1 MKKLIPGLILLMG
14 LFMWMIFSEVNFRG
28 SGGDEKARVQ
38 VSDNAMDGVG
48 DGRLLERRVIGGGEF
63 YTSAKAYRFLLDGED
78 CELEAVDD
86 LVGEFREP
94 RTLLANAGMF
104 YVRLLGE
111 GGDVLA
117 ETTMHPPDRQCVVR
131 APLGGDGEMVPM
143 AMTVEGPVVFQ
154 VRLPVVEGAVKMELV
169 RLIGGQLPEDG
180 SRPLGDLVAVV
191 DLETR

>member
-1 MKKLIPGLILLMG
+1 MKKLIPGLLL
-14 LFMWMIFSEVNFRG
+14 LLVLLLWMISDSVDFRG
-28 SGGDEKARVQ
+28 SGDDEKGRVHMPGE
-38 VSDNAMDGVG
+38 AKDGVG
-48 DGRLLERRVIGGGEF
+48 DGKVLERRVTGGGEV
-63 YTSAKAYRFLLDGED
+63 YTSAKAYRFLLDGEA

-94 RTLLANAGMF
+94 RVLLANAGMF
-104 YVRLLGE
+104 YARLLGE
-111 GGDVLA
+111 GGEVLA

-154 VRLPVVEGAVKMELV
+154 VRLPVVEGAAKLELV
-169 RLIGGQLPEDG
+169 RLDGGELPDDG